1 MIVAD
6 HHARLGT
13 RLLAKL
19 CRGRHLRQ
27 LDFTCFQ
34 GATRT
39 DPGVRFSRTGLFVNT
54 RFRSKARA
62 MLSPCSLSPTVRF
75 ALLSG
80 PSCPGSVSFVGFVPR
95 QPLPLMNGSPAL

>member
-1 MIVAD
+1 MAVAD
-6 HHARLGT
+6 HHARLDT

-19 CRGRHLRQ
+19 CRGRHLRR

-54 RFRSKARA
+54 RFRSKTR
-62 MLSPCSLSPTVRF
+62 VIF
-75 ALLSG
+75 
-80 PSCPGSVSFVGFVPR
+80 
-95 QPLPLMNGSPAL
+95 

>member
-54 RFRSKARA
+54 RFRSKAK
-62 MLSPCSLSPTVRF
+62 SLVRY
-75 ALLSG
+75 
-80 PSCPGSVSFVGFVPR
+80 P
-95 QPLPLMNGSPAL
+95 QQ

>member
-39 DPGVRFSRTGLFVNT
+39 DPYERHYRI
-54 RFRSKARA
+54 R
-62 MLSPCSLSPTVRF
+62 
-75 ALLSG
+75 LLSRMYGVKANAG
-80 PSCPGSVSFVGFVPR
+80 PGMR
-95 QPLPLMNGSPAL
+95 DAR